1 MVEEAPLAY
10 WLEGFSPSLASCPI
24 GIMSQAALTEL
35 QEKEDNALADV
46 MHAVLEVRCR
56 APAARA
62 C

>member
-1 MVEEAPLAY
+1 
-10 WLEGFSPSLASCPI
+10 
-24 GIMSQAALTEL
+24 MSQAALTEL

>member
-1 MVEEAPLAY
+1 
-10 WLEGFSPSLASCPI
+10 
-24 GIMSQAALTEL
+24 MSQAALTEL

-56 APAARA
+56 ASARV